1 MLVKLLHLLDPR
13 KAIGLFAIAVCILTG
28 GLYFIFDTYLD
39 SVGKE
44 IAGSWL
50 QSEAVAIQEGN
61 LLTSISKNQRVL
73 LSSQFVKGVKLI
85 DSSALG
91 RGALIEFGEPFQPY
105 LHKDLKDGK
114 VLSFTDGFL
123 SRQVLYRVPERP
135 DLILSFKT
143 YSDFLTRSFIA
154 AVAAFLFFLLFLF
167 INIRRLESRR
177 IAAENKNRI
186 ILGEIAARV
195 AHDIRSP
202 LNTLNS
208 VLDTIDDISPESK
221 RLLTTAIQRIREISS
236 GISDQSRLA
245 LKESANR
252 IEASEPTPTMTEA
265 TLVYTLIESLIEEKQ
280 VQYKERAGQVR
291 LQLPSDQSFSSF
303 CAVNSLELKRSL
315 SNLIDNAVEA
325 SAPDAPIK
333 VGIFSDGS
341 QVVIEVLDRGSGIP
355 KDVLSKIGE
364 RGFSFGKP
372 KGTGLGVHYAKK
384 LIVGWGGTFSISS
397 EMGLGTSVRV
407 TLPVVKAPSWY
418 TDAISLGDSET
429 VIVVDDDPTIHAL
442 WQERLKTV
450 RPEVTIEHFFEP
462 ESVMSWIV
470 QNRHVLDKSIL
481 LTDYNLNSRAGDGI
495 SVLERFGG
503 THPFSVMVTSAF
515 DDAKLQEQCEKLN
528 VKILPKS
535 VMNFVPIQVAQ

>member
-1 MLVKLLHLLDPR
+1 MFVKLLNLLDPR

-85 DSSALG
+85 DSSAPG
-91 RGALIEFGEPFQPY
+91 RGALIEFGESFQPY
-105 LHKDLKDGK
+105 FQEDLKDGK
-114 VLSFTDGFL
+114 ILSFTDGFL

-143 YSDFLTRSFIA
+143 YSDFLTRSFTA

-167 INIRRLESRR
+167 VNIRRLESRR

-186 ILGEIAARV
+186 LLGEVAARV

-202 LNTLNS
+202 LNTLNA
-208 VLDTIDDISPESK
+208 VLDTITDISPESK

-245 LKESANR
+245 LKESRNR
-252 IEASEPTPTMTEA
+252 IESSEPTTPKTEA
-265 TLVYTLIESLIEEKQ
+265 TLLYTLIESLIEEKQ
-280 VQYKERAGQVR
+280 VQYKERAGQIR
-291 LQLPSDQSFSSF
+291 LLSPSDLSFSSF
-303 CAVNSLELKRSL
+303 CAVNPLELKRSL
-315 SNLIDNAVEA
+315 SNLVDNAVEA

-333 VGIFSDGS
+333 IGIFSDGNK
-341 QVVIEVLDRGSGIP
+341 VVVEVSDRGCGIP

-364 RGFSFGKP
+364 RGFSVGKP

-384 LIVGWGGTFSISS
+384 LIEGCGGLFSISS

-407 TLPVVKAPSWY
+407 TLPVVKAPTWY
-418 TDAISLGDSET
+418 TDCISLGDSKT
-429 VIVVDDDPTIHAL
+429 VVVVDDDPTIHAL
-442 WQERLKTV
+442 WQERLKGV

-470 QNRHVLDKSIL
+470 QNRQVLDKSIL
-481 LTDYNLNSRAGDGI
+481 LTDYNLNSRVGDGI

-515 DDAKLQEQCEKLN
+515 DDASLQEQCEKLN

-535 VMNFVPIQVAQ
+535 VMNFVPIQVG